1 MGPLERF
8 LSEDHA
14 RLDAALRAAVADP
27 ARIDPAPYTEL
38 RAGLLR
44 HIAMEEKVLL
54 PEARARRGGR
64 PLDVEARLRAD
75 HSLLATL
82 FIPTPTHAL
91 LDEVRTILEA
101 HNALEE
107 GPDGIYAACEAL
119 LDAGAQADVLARVHA
134 VPQVRLGAHTDTP
147 AVHAHLEAL
156 RRARAREL
164 GTP

>member
-1 MGPLERF
+1 MGPLQRF
-8 LSEDHA
+8 LGEDHA

-27 ARIDPAPYTEL
+27 ARIDGAAYTEL

-44 HIAMEEKVLL
+44 HIAMEEKVLF
-54 PEARARRGGR
+54 PAARAPRGGR
-64 PLDVEARLRAD
+64 PLEAEARLRAD

-91 LDEVRTILEA
+91 LAELRAVLEP

-107 GPDGIYAACEAL
+107 GPEGVYAACEAL
-119 LDAGAQADVLARVHA
+119 LDADAQQDVLARLHA
-134 VPQVRLGAHTDTP
+134 VPAVRLGAHTDTP

-156 RRARAREL
+156 RRERARHL
-164 GTP
+164 APR